1 MRGASLL
8 KSADRNAANRPWF
21 QKPRADA
28 KKEKKDLKTTE
39 VSSGSRRVFAKRIAA
54 GLLCALALQML
65 SPAAL
70 AVDSAPPTREEAISA
85 FADACALPD
94 ADEAVLSR
102 FDDAEQI
109 GTTNRAAVAC
119 AVAAGVVKGTA
130 RDGRVLLLP
139 KARITKLEALVLLA
153 RFLPD
158 SEAQGK
164 PVAGVPAWAS
174 SDLARL
180 DAAGFDAVSADLPDT
195 LGESLTKAQLT
206 AYCEMLASAR
216 AAAGSLSH
224 AGYTLEKVVV
234 LSRHNIRSPLS
245 GNGSLLGDITPH
257 EWFAWS
263 SKPSELSTR
272 GGVLETQ
279 MGQYFRKWL
288 EQEKL
293 FPENY
298 VPEDGAVRVYAN
310 SMQRTIATAQYF
322 SSGLLPVANV
332 KVEHHEQLN
341 KMDPV
346 FHPQLTFVSDSY
358 RDAATAQ
365 INELYGQT
373 VRDLADNYALLTDVI
388 DMEDSEAFRS
398 GKTGRLSTDDLELVF
413 KENAE
418 PGMTGSLKTACSVSD
433 ALVLQFYEESDLLR
447 AGFGNAL
454 SLREWKAIS
463 EIKDVYGDVLFT
475 APLIAANVANPL
487 LREIR
492 SELDADGRRF
502 TFLCG
507 HDSNVGSVL
516 AALNAEAYTAPGAI
530 EAKTPI
536 GCKLVFSLW
545 RAADGTRACSVD
557 LVYQTAWQL
566 QKMPLLDL
574 SARPAVYP
582 ITLEGIE
589 RNADGL
595 YRASDVM
602 ERLDRSIAA
611 YDDIRREYTLQPAA

>member
-1 MRGASLL
+1 MKTMEGLSESRHI
-8 KSADRNAANRPWF
+8 SA
-21 QKPRADA
+21 KM
-28 KKEKKDLKTTE
+28 
-39 VSSGSRRVFAKRIAA
+39 IAV
-54 GLLCALALQML
+54 GLLCVLVLQMF
-65 SPAAL
+65 SPAAF
-70 AVDSAPPTREEAISA
+70 AVNAAPPTREEAISA
-85 FADACALPD
+85 FSDACALPD
-94 ADEAVLSR
+94 ADGSVLSR
-102 FDDAEQI
+102 FDDAQQI
-109 GTTNRAAVAC
+109 SAANRAAIVR
-119 AVAAGVVKGTA
+119 AVAAGIVKGTA

-139 KARITKLEALVLLA
+139 QAQITELEALALLA

-158 SEAQGK
+158 SSAQGK

-180 DAAGFDAVSADLPDT
+180 DAAGFGSVLENLPYAFDKP
-195 LGESLTKAQLT
+195 LTKARLT

-216 AAAGSLSH
+216 ATSGSLSH
-224 AGYTLEKVVV
+224 AGYTLEKAVV

-257 EWFAWS
+257 EWFSWS
-263 SKPSELSTR
+263 SGPSELSIR

-298 VPEDGAVRVYAN
+298 IPEDGAVRVYAN

-332 KVEHHEQLN
+332 DIEHHEQIN

-346 FHPQLTFVSDSY
+346 FTPQLTFVSDSY

-373 VRDLADNYALLTDVI
+373 VRDLADNFALLTDVI

-398 GKTGRLSTDDLELVF
+398 GKTGKLSTDDLQLVL

-433 ALVLQFYEESDLLR
+433 ALVLQFYEESDPLR

-454 SLREWKAIS
+454 SQQEWKAIS
-463 EIKDVYGDVLFT
+463 EIKDVYVDVLFT

-492 SELDADGRRF
+492 SELTADGRRF
-502 TFLCG
+502 SFLCG
-507 HDSNVGSVL
+507 HDSTVGSVL
-516 AALNAEAYTAPGAI
+516 AALNAQAYTVPGAI

-566 QKMPLLDL
+566 QETPLLDL
-574 SARPAVYP
+574 TTQPAVYP
-582 ITLEGIE
+582 ITLKGIE

-595 YRASDVM
+595 YRVSDVM

-611 YDDIRREYTLQPAA
+611 YDDIRQEYAIQPAA